1 MGYDDQSRCPGEVP
15 AGAAQG
21 KVTADPG
28 ARAEG
33 DRENSGP
40 LVVGEVM
47 LGVDNR
53 GSEEDGA
60 PHALPRA
67 LVHAAR
73 DSPATESALRQ
84 LSQGDDP
91 SPGDRQGA

>member
-1 MGYDDQSRCPGEVP
+1 MGYDDQARCPGEVP

-33 DRENSGP
+33 DRENGGP

-47 LGVDNR
+47 LVVDNR
-53 GSEEDGA
+53 RSEEDGA
-60 PHALPRA
+60 PYALPRA
-67 LVHAAR
+67 VFHAAR
-73 DSPATESALRQ
+73 DSPAAESALRQ
-84 LSQGDDP
+84 IRQGDDP